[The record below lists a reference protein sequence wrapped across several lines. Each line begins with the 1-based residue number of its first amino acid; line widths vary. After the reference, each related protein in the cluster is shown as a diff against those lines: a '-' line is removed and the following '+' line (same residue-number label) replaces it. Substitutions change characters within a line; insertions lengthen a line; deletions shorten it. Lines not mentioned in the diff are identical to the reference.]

1 MSLAQRFSSLSEE
14 KKNLFILGAIAL
26 LGALVLVFSFFIDNP
41 GLFYGWLLGSAI
53 EILCYVTIFLGARFL
68 LSGDGEATKGGLVG
82 ALFGT
87 FRLLFYAGGLVLGGF
102 ATFVWGTPAHGYCNV
117 FTVFAGY
124 LPLLFVLLVTT
135 YLSARKS
142 KKGDTKPVEEEKKE
156 GESENA

>member
-1 MSLAQRFSSLSEE
+1 MSLAKRFTSLSEE
-14 KKNLFILGAIAL
+14 KKNLMILGGIAL
-26 LGALVLVFSFFIDNP
+26 LGAFVLLFSLFIDNP
-41 GLFYGWLLGSAI
+41 GLLYGWLLGSAI

-82 ALFGT
+82 ALFGA

-102 ATFVWGTPAHGYCNV
+102 ATFVWGSPSHGYCNV

-135 YLSARKS
+135 FLSSRKG
-142 KKGDTKPVEEEKKE
+142 KAEKPATQEEKKE
-156 GESENA
+156 GDNENA

>member
-53 EILCYVTIFLGARFL
+53 EILCYVTIFFGARFL

-124 LPLLFVLLVTT
+124 LPLLLVLLVTT

-142 KKGDTKPVEEEKKE
+142 KRGDGKPVEEEKKE